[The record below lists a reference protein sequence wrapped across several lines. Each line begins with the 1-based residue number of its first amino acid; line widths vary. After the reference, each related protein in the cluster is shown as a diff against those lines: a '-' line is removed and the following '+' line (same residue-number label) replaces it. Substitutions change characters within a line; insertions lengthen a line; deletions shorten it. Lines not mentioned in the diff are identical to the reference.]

1 MIHTFTKTHS
11 RLSTIVVAFD
21 AGSRSEG
28 NTYNPGIAH
37 MLEHCIFKGT
47 EKRDWEKLN
56 NEIAFLG
63 GSANA
68 FTSHEMVQYFIT
80 VPIEN
85 IEPCMEILSDMVFGS
100 VFPEAEFLK
109 EKEVVKEEEVSR
121 NDSPEAFIWKNFS
134 ENFFTNYLATP
145 VIGTQESISKFSRDE
160 VAKFHKQFCKRES
173 AVVSLC
179 SNMTKANAKT
189 LMTKH
194 FGKAS
199 GRLSNRT
206 KYQKST
212 YAESK
217 TLEISKAGIEH
228 SYVYL
233 GMPVLTPPGVKDPST
248 SVMTAILAGGM
259 DARLFTEVRE
269 KRGLVYGI
277 SAGSAAWQGG
287 GTYIVDFSTRDKNVE
302 EALNVTK
309 DELVRI
315 STVNVSSEEL
325 QRAKNKMRSSFYGAN
340 ESSSSLA
347 NWAIKEHLFGE
358 LPLADYIKQVEAV
371 TADQVREIAKETFD
385 MNKLLTVICRKE

>member
-1 MIHTFTKTHS
+1 MIHTFAKTHS

-28 NTYNPGIAH
+28 TKYNAGIAH

-47 EKRDWEKLN
+47 EKRDWETLN
-56 NEIAFLG
+56 NQIAFLG
-63 GSANA
+63 GGVNA
-68 FTSHEMVQYFIT
+68 FTSHEMVQYYIT

-85 IEPCMEILSDMVFGS
+85 IESCMEILSDMVFDS
-100 VFPEAEFLK
+100 IFPEAEFLK

-121 NDSPEAFIWKNFS
+121 NDSPEAFIWRNFA

-160 VAKFHKQFCKRES
+160 VADFHKKFCRRES

-179 SNMTKANAKT
+179 SNMTKSDAKT

-199 GRLSNRT
+199 GRISGRT
-206 KYQKST
+206 KFEKTS

-217 TLEISKAGIEH
+217 TLEISRAGIEH
-228 SYVYL
+228 SYVSL
-233 GMPVLTPPGVKDPST
+233 GIPILTPHGVKDPVT
-248 SVMTAILAGGM
+248 SVLSGILSGGM

-277 SAGSAAWQGG
+277 SSGAASWQGG
-287 GTYIVDFSTRDKNVE
+287 GAYIVDFSTRDKNVE
-302 EALNVTK
+302 EALQVTKEELVKISTINVT
-309 DELVRI
+309 
-315 STVNVSSEEL
+315 SEEL
-325 QRAKNKMRSSFYGAN
+325 QRTKNKMRSSFYAAN
-340 ESSSSLA
+340 ESGSSLA
-347 NWAIKEHLFGE
+347 NWAVKEHLFGE
-358 LPLADYIKQVEAV
+358 RSLADYMGQVDSV
-371 TADQVREIAKETFD
+371 TAEQVREVASEVFSMD
-385 MNKLLTVICRKE
+385 KLLTVICRKE